1 MSVLPQVLRLRRRG
15 PFCPYRKSPMSAA
28 QRWGAAMENFGFWAV
43 AGGLVVAVAAL
54 MLRALSR
61 PPEGQAA
68 HPDLKVYRDQ
78 LAEVERDLARGVIGP
93 DEAARLRVEVSRRLL
108 EADRALQGAAA
119 ARALPL
125 LPVAGV
131 VAVLLAGGAGI
142 YWHLGAPG
150 YPDMP
155 LAARLAASDTLY
167 RTRPSQAEAEA
178 QAPAPVP
185 VTPDAQ
191 FADLMEKLRAA
202 VAARPDDLRGL
213 ELLARNE
220 ALLGRNIEAAR
231 AQEHLVAILGD
242 QATVEQH
249 LTALEYLVVAA
260 GGYVSPQ
267 AEAHLTRVLTTDP
280 RNKLARYYAGLMFA
294 QVGRPDRT
302 FEFWEP
308 LLTEGP
314 ADAPWIAPIRAALP
328 DVAERAGLRYT
339 PPDAKGPDAAAV
351 AAAGE
356 MSAEDRQAMIEG
368 MVAQLEGRLMSDGG
382 PEEEWQKLFN
392 ALSVLGQPERVAAAL
407 KAAETA
413 FAADPAAL
421 ERLRAAAGAAAGAAP

>member
-1 MSVLPQVLRLRRRG
+1 M
-15 PFCPYRKSPMSAA
+15 MAD
-28 QRWGAAMENFGFWAV
+28 FGFWVV
-43 AGGLVVAVAAL
+43 AGGLLGTVAAL

-61 PPEGQAA
+61 PPEGEAA

-78 LAEVERDLARGVIGP
+78 LAEVERDLARGVIAP
-93 DEAARLRVEVSRRLL
+93 EDAARLRTEVSRRLL
-108 EADRALQGAAA
+108 DADRALRGAAT
-119 ARALPL
+119 ARQLPL
-125 LPVAGV
+125 APVAAV
-131 VAVLLAGGAGI
+131 VVLLLAGGAAV
-142 YWHLGAPG
+142 YWQIGAPG

-178 QAPAPVP
+178 QAPAPEAVQ
-185 VTPDAQ
+185 PDAQ

-220 ALLGRNIEAAR
+220 ALLGRNAEAAR
-231 AQEHLVAILGD
+231 AQEHLVALLGD
-242 QATVEQH
+242 DATVEQH

-267 AEAHLTRVLTTDP
+267 AEAHLTRVLASDP

-308 LLTEGP
+308 LLAEGP

-328 DVAERAGLRYT
+328 DVAARAGVRYT
-339 PPDAKGPDAAAV
+339 PTDARGPDAAAV
-351 AAAGE
+351 QAAGE

-368 MVAQLEGRLMSDGG
+368 MVGQLETRLMAEGG
-382 PEEEWQKLFN
+382 PEEEWLKLFN

-421 ERLRAAAGAAAGAAP
+421 ERLRAAAGAAP

>member
-1 MSVLPQVLRLRRRG
+1 M
-15 PFCPYRKSPMSAA
+15 AD
-28 QRWGAAMENFGFWAV
+28 FGFWVV
-43 AGGLVVAVAAL
+43 AGGLLVAVAAL

-61 PPEGQAA
+61 PLDDEAA

-78 LAEVERDLARGVIGP
+78 LAEVDRDLARGVIGAE
-93 DEAARLRVEVSRRLL
+93 EAGRLRTEVSRRLL
-108 EADRALQGAAA
+108 EADRALRGASAG
-119 ARALPL
+119 RTLPL
-125 LPVAGV
+125 VPVAAV
-131 VAVLLAGGAGI
+131 VALLLAGGAGV
-142 YWHLGAPG
+142 YWQIGAPG

-155 LAARLAASDTLY
+155 LAARLAASETLY

-185 VTPDAQ
+185 AEPDAQ

-202 VAARPDDLRGL
+202 VQARPDDLRGL

-220 ALLGRNIEAAR
+220 AILGRNIEAAR
-231 AQEHLVAILGD
+231 AQEHLVALLGD

-249 LTALEYLVVAA
+249 LAALEYLVVAA

-267 AEAHLTRVLTTDP
+267 AEAHLTRVLTTEP
-280 RNKLARYYAGLMFA
+280 ANKLARYYAGLMFA

-308 LLTEGP
+308 LLAEGP
-314 ADAPWIAPIRAALP
+314 EDAPWIAPIRAALP
-328 DVAERAGLRYT
+328 DVAARAGVRYT
-339 PPDAKGPDAAAV
+339 PPDARGPDAAAM

-368 MVAQLEGRLMSDGG
+368 MVGQLESRLLAEGG
-382 PEEEWQKLFN
+382 PEEEWLKLFN
-392 ALSVLGQPERVAAAL
+392 ALSVLGQPERVTSAL
-407 KAAETA
+407 KTAETA

-421 ERLRAAAGAAAGAAP
+421 ERLRAAAVAAGAAP